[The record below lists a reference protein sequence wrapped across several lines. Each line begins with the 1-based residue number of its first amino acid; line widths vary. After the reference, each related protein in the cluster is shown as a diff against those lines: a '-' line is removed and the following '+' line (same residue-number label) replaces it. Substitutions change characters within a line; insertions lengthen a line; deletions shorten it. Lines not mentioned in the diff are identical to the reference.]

1 MNATFFKSLFLRSP
15 KTANLL
21 LFIVELCGICR
32 VFDAPAWDGVIVK
45 FIDGSSLEV
54 DFTLGNP
61 PIVRAFN

>member
-1 MNATFFKSLFLRSP
+1 MNANFFKHLFLHSP

-32 VFDAPAWDGVIVK
+32 VFDAPSWNGVIVK
-45 FIDGSSLEV
+45 FIDDSILEV

-61 PIVRAFN
+61 PIVRAF

>member
-1 MNATFFKSLFLRSP
+1 MNANFFKRLFLRSP
-15 KTANLL
+15 KTANFL
-21 LFIVELCGICR
+21 LFIVEFCGICR
-32 VFDAPAWDGVIVK
+32 VFDAPTWDGVIVK